1 MYKFGDGKTYYGQ
14 WKNSQMHGYGEFL
27 WNEGKKFY
35 GFYKNDKKDGF
46 GIYYWPNN
54 KFYIGFWKYG
64 KQNGIGK
71 YIKDNSIK
79 YGRWKDGQKEN
90 TILTEEEFFN
100 CFNSFEANFINIF
113 QWEKDR
119 IKNFMKIN

>member
-1 MYKFGDGKTYYGQ
+1 
-14 WKNSQMHGYGEFL
+14 MHGYGEFL

-71 YIKDNSIK
+71 YIKDNSVK
-79 YGRWKDGQKEN
+79 YGDGKMVKKKIQSLLK
-90 TILTEEEFFN
+90 
-100 CFNSFEANFINIF
+100 
-113 QWEKDR
+113 
-119 IKNFMKIN
+119 KNFLIASIHLKQTLLIFFSGRKKELKIL